1 MGEREEALKP
11 IVKYILGVLQP
22 VFYILPQT
30 SLFSQ
35 YPRTLPRELVRDEV
49 VLEEGVAHK
58 KKAGRPSKSEKAHRM
73 RAAVT
78 GLERWLEKSS
88 YPANNVHNT
97 NDPAGAAGMWRG
109 EERTEDMNLCMENEY
124 STHIMLSQRP
134 MATLNSYRNKKSVVV
149 QLLEDTG
156 DSGALDRAGERIVR
170 RLREIDA
177 AAADQGLEVGTEGG
191 DLSAIERVEAAVS
204 ERSSLAMLEG
214 GGLHVIESLATSSGS

>member
-1 MGEREEALKP
+1 M
-11 IVKYILGVLQP
+11 KYILGVLQP

-78 GLERWLEKSS
+78 GLERWLEKCS
-88 YPANNVHNT
+88 YPANNIHNT

-156 DSGALDRAGERIVR
+156 DIFVVSSAYWQLDSRVIILFPGERSKER
-170 RLREIDA
+170 
-177 AAADQGLEVGTEGG
+177 
-191 DLSAIERVEAAVS
+191 LSATTPKIAQFDYKCLINEVTARNEDQVFSRETP
-204 ERSSLAMLEG
+204 RQD
-214 GGLHVIESLATSSGS
+214 T